1 MHIISINGYGMDKGS
16 VHVSVEVEV
25 EIASDSV
32 PEAIALVASAL
43 LYQGVFTNP
52 LVEQAIE
59 RTRPTPVSE
68 PVAPTS
74 TSTEV
79 ASTDLPKRTRRTQ
92 AQMAEANKALESAA
106 SSIPEETTSR
116 RRRNVSAS
124 PDPMPINDAEM
135 SKAASNGA
143 DELVKLGE
151 DGPGIIG
158 LIVEDYGVTSVGDIA
173 QDKRQAFI
181 DAVATEVRLAK
192 AEKAVQA

>member
-92 AQMAEANKALESAA
+92 AQMAEAKALESAA